1 MKNTQKQKPTKST
14 KTRLVIMFLTL
25 TLCMFALVL
34 RLGWLQVI
42 RGEEFQEMAR
52 KQQTSD
58 ITISPSRGTI
68 YDRNGK
74 ELVLSASTNAVY
86 ASPRE
91 ISNKEETA
99 KVLGDLLE
107 VDSQELL
114 DKFNSDSGNVITL
127 KRWVDRSIGKEIEE
141 KGIRGIW
148 ITDDHQRHY
157 PYGNFAS
164 YVLGHT
170 NADNEGVAGIELRYN
185 NHLNGIPGRW
195 IKTVDR
201 DGRQLSSSTEVYHP
215 PEEGLGIVLT
225 IDEVIQ
231 HITEKALDNA
241 MEIHDPERAMA
252 VVMNVKTGEILAMAA
267 KPDYDPNNPREPWD
281 QEEKETLEQMN
292 SDERL
297 AYWFRMWRNPV
308 INDSYEPGSTFK
320 AITAAA
326 ALEEGTA
333 GLDSEYYSDGYID
346 VGGPPIRSWRYYDPF
361 GHQSFSEAYRNSDN
375 PVYVEILKELGGE
388 AFYEYM
394 EGFGFFDLTGIDLPG
409 ETRSIIPSLDE
420 VRPGGEE
427 DFTRDLATMS
437 FGQSFNTTPLQILTA
452 YSAAVNNGDLM
463 EPQIVK
469 KLLNAEGN
477 PVKEVQPRKVRQV
490 ISSETS
496 DKIRR
501 ISEEAMRLGN
511 SQAYVP
517 GYAVGGKTGTAQ
529 KLVDGHYAS
538 GVVVGSFVGAAPM
551 DDPEI
556 AVITI
561 VDEPRGGTL
570 YGNTTAAPIAG
581 EIFSETFRYLGIEP
595 QYTEEE
601 LEKIDEEERI
611 EVPNIM
617 NKTLKEA
624 RSILEDHELEYLVVN
639 EVFVNEEALV
649 EKIGP
654 KAGEK
659 VEKNSTISIY
669 LESEGRDT
677 ELTMPDLEGMTVTEV
692 KRVLNAMGLQLKVQ
706 GEGSAVHQDLK
717 PGTVVEKGTVVLV
730 EFQ

>member
-1 MKNTQKQKPTKST
+1 MKKNQTHRPTKST
-14 KTRLVIMFLTL
+14 KTRLVIMFLAL

-42 RGEEFQEMAR
+42 RGEEFQQMAR
-52 KQQTSD
+52 RQQTSD
-58 ITISPSRGTI
+58 IAISPSRGTI

-74 ELVLSASTNAVY
+74 ELVLSASTHAVY
-86 ASPRE
+86 ASPDE
-91 ISNKEETA
+91 IKNKEETA
-99 KVLGDLLE
+99 KVLAELLE
-107 VDSQELL
+107 IDPQELQER
-114 DKFNSDSGNVITL
+114 FNTESDRVITL

-141 KGIRGIW
+141 KGFRGIW
-148 ITDDHQRHY
+148 ITDDHKRHY

-170 NADNEGVAGIELRYN
+170 NADNDGVAGIELRYDK
-185 NHLNGIPGRW
+185 HLSGVPGRW

-201 DGRQLSSSTEVYHP
+201 DGRQLSSSTEIYHP
-215 PEEGLGIVLT
+215 PEEGLGVVLT

-241 MEIHDPERAMA
+241 METHNPERAMA

-281 QEEKETLEQMN
+281 PEEKQVLAQMD

-297 AYWFRMWRNPV
+297 EYWFRMWRNPV

-326 ALEEGTA
+326 ALEEGA
-333 GLDSEYYSDGYID
+333 ASLDSESYSDGYIN

-361 GHQSFSEAYRNSDN
+361 GHQTFSEAYRNSDN

-388 AFYEYM
+388 AFYKYM

-409 ETRSIIPSLDE
+409 ETRSIIPSLDQ
-420 VRPGGEE
+420 VRPKGEE
-427 DFTRDLATMS
+427 YFTRDLATMS

-452 YSAAVNNGDLM
+452 YSAAVNNGYLM

-469 KLLNAEGN
+469 ELLDAEGN
-477 PVKEVQPRKVRQV
+477 PVKQMQTRKVRKV

-496 DKIRR
+496 EKIRR

-511 SQAYVP
+511 SRAYVP

-529 KLVDGHYAS
+529 KLVDGHYPP
-538 GVVVGSFVGAAPM
+538 GVVIGSFVGAAPM

-595 QYTEEE
+595 KYTEEE
-601 LEKIDEEERI
+601 LAKIDKEEKI
-611 EVPNIM
+611 EVPNIL
-617 NKTLKEA
+617 NKTMKEA
-624 RSILEDHELEYLVVN
+624 RGILMERELEYLVVN
-639 EVFVNEEALV
+639 ELIVNEEAIVV
-649 EKIGP
+649 ETGP
-654 KAGEK
+654 KPGEK

-669 LESEGRDT
+669 IKHEGQESK
-677 ELTMPDLEGMTVTEV
+677 LTMPELEGMTVSEV
-692 KRVLNAMGLQLKVQ
+692 KRVLNAMGLQLEVQ
-706 GEGSAVHQDLK
+706 GEGRAVHQAIK
-717 PGTVVEKGTVVLV
+717 PGTMVEKETVVVV

>member
-1 MKNTQKQKPTKST
+1 MTRNQNQKPGKST
-14 KTRLVIMFLTL
+14 KTRLVLVFLTL
-25 TLCMFALVL
+25 SLCIFALVL

-42 RGEEFQEMAR
+42 RGEEFQQMAR
-52 KQQTSD
+52 RQQTSD
-58 ITISPSRGTI
+58 ITLTPSRGTI

-74 ELVLSASTNAVY
+74 ELVLSASTHAVY
-86 ASPRE
+86 ASPDE
-91 ISNKEETA
+91 IGNKEETA
-99 KVLGDLLE
+99 KVLAKLLE
-107 VDSQELL
+107 VDAKDLLERMENETSQ
-114 DKFNSDSGNVITL
+114 VITI
-127 KRWVDRSIGKEIEE
+127 KRWVDRSTGKEIED
-141 KGIRGIW
+141 KGLRGIW
-148 ITDDHQRHY
+148 ITDDHKRYY

-170 NADNEGVAGIELRYN
+170 DADNEGVAGIELRYDK
-185 NHLNGIPGRW
+185 HLSGVPGRW
-195 IKTVDR
+195 IRTVDR
-201 DGRQLSSSTEVYHP
+201 DGRQLSSSSEVYHP
-215 PEEGLGIVLT
+215 SEEGLGIVLT

-241 MEIHDPERAMA
+241 MEIHNPERAMA
-252 VVMNVKTGEILAMAA
+252 VVMNVKSGEILAMAA
-267 KPDYDPNNPREPWD
+267 KPDYDPNNPREPLD
-281 QEEKETLEQMN
+281 LKEKEALALMDSQ
-292 SDERL
+292 ERL
-297 AYWFRMWRNPV
+297 EYWFSMWRNPV

-333 GLDSEYYSDGYID
+333 SLDSEYYSDGYID

-361 GHQSFSEAYRNSDN
+361 GHQTFSEAYRNSDN
-375 PVYVEILKELGGE
+375 PVFVEMLQDLGGE
-388 AFYEYM
+388 AFYEYI
-394 EGFGFFDLTGIDLPG
+394 EGFGFFDLTGVDLPG
-409 ETRSIIPSLDE
+409 ESRSIIPSLEE
-420 VRPGGEE
+420 VRPEGPEN
-427 DFTRDLATMS
+427 FTRDLATMS

-452 YSAAVNNGDLM
+452 YSAAVNNGELM

-469 KLLNAEGN
+469 ELLDAEGN
-477 PVKEVQPRKVRQV
+477 PVEKVEHRMVRQV
-490 ISSETS
+490 VSEETS
-496 DKIRR
+496 RDIRR

-529 KLVDGHYAS
+529 KLVDGHYPS
-538 GVVVGSFVGAAPM
+538 GVVIGSFVGAAPM

-595 QYTEEE
+595 RYTEEE
-601 LEKIDEEERI
+601 LEKIEDEEKI
-611 EVPNIM
+611 EVPNVL

-624 RSILEDHELEYLVVN
+624 REILGHDNLEYLVVN
-639 EVFVNEEALV
+639 EFLVNEEALV
-649 EKIGP
+649 VETGP
-654 KAGEK
+654 KPGVK

-669 LESEGRDT
+669 IEQGDQEE
-677 ELTMPDLEGMTVTEV
+677 ELLMPDLEGMTVSEV
-692 KRVLNAMGLQLKVQ
+692 KRILKAMGLQLKVQ
-706 GEGSAVHQDLK
+706 GEGRVVNQDTA
-717 PGTVVEKGTVVLV
+717 PGTIVEKEKVIVV